1 MTSKEIR
8 KIWFEKIEEQKQAT
22 KERCDRDIEKYRKG
36 DKQLIIND
44 KNGNPIVN
52 KKVSVRQKT
61 HEFNFGANIF
71 MLDEFDDQKDNIAYR
86 EMFKKYFN
94 AATVPFYWE
103 GTEPEE
109 GKTRYEKNSP
119 KVYRRPA
126 PDLCVEYC
134 NENGIL
140 PKLHCL
146 FYDKYMAIPDWLPK
160 QDEKK
165 MRELYE
171 KRFREI
177 SERYCGK
184 MFEFEVINETLC
196 SPGWVD
202 EGESSI
208 LSYKKDIVEWAFDLA
223 RKYFPNGTLVINEGA
238 PELNVRAK
246 EGYCAK
252 YYLQLEKLLAK
263 GTPIDKIGFQNHI
276 FYAVELD
283 EGEQPSDELI
293 ASYSNRMNPED
304 YFKSLDYLSDFGL
317 PLEITECTIPTPG
330 DDEEAELIQADL
342 LETFYT
348 IWFSIPKMET
358 IVYWNS
364 VDRTGYSRNGWNE
377 NNCRG
382 GLFHRDLTPK
392 KSAERLYYLLN
403 EKWHTELD
411 LTTDENGR
419 VDFRGFDGSY
429 EIEIDGEIKT
439 FDVLKNDNNDVV
451 ITL

>member
-1 MTSKEIR
+1 M
-8 KIWFEKIEEQKQAT
+8 
-22 KERCDRDIEKYRKG
+22 
-36 DKQLIIND
+36 
-44 KNGNPIVN
+44 
-52 KKVSVRQKT
+52 
-61 HEFNFGANIF
+61 
-71 MLDEFDDQKDNIAYR
+71 
-86 EMFKKYFN
+86 
-94 AATVPFYWE
+94 
-103 GTEPEE
+103 
-109 GKTRYEKNSP
+109 
-119 KVYRRPA
+119 
-126 PDLCVEYC
+126 
-134 NENGIL
+134 
-140 PKLHCL
+140 
-146 FYDKYMAIPDWLPK
+146 
-160 QDEKK
+160 
-165 MRELYE
+165 
-171 KRFREI
+171 
-177 SERYCGK
+177 
-184 MFEFEVINETLC
+184 
-196 SPGWVD
+196 
-202 EGESSI
+202 
-208 LSYKKDIVEWAFDLA
+208 
-223 RKYFPNGTLVINEGA
+223 NEGA
-238 PELNVRAK
+238 PELNVIAK
-246 EGYCAK
+246 EGYYAK

-419 VDFRGFDGSY
+419 VDFRGFYGSY